1 MKTVVTLPD
10 GSELSSGRPGAIAIE
25 SVTLTHHINE
35 DYSLTPGTVS
45 AEALELTILTQG
57 QTLPVEAG
65 DALTV
70 FQEEEGVSR
79 QVGVYLAEKP
89 TFQSANRVRV
99 TAYDTVSLLDKDL
112 TDWLASLTGW
122 PYPLG
127 EFAQMVCAVCG
138 LELAIEHCVNQSF
151 PVGKFT
157 ATAVTGRHLMRW
169 ICQAGGA
176 FCRADSQSR
185 VHMDWYASRGVT
197 LSPGGDSFY
206 YQGSLSHADFAV
218 EPVSRVCLRQTGK
231 DVGISY
237 PETAQP
243 DNPWVITANPLL
255 ASDDTQALQSVAR
268 NLYEQM
274 RSWVYTPCKVT
285 VPAALGLQAGD
296 TFTVTDQKGV
306 TVTGLVMSRVRKGHK
321 DTVQCSGSL
330 RRTDS
335 VAKNSL
341 SHHALSGKVLNLQTS
356 VDGLRAENKD
366 SAGKMAALELTVN
379 GISTEVSRQSQR
391 ADYLEQDFSRLDQ
404 SASEIKLSV
413 QSLQES
419 EELTHEQVAQLT
431 LQNDS
436 IRAEVSRQSQRAD
449 GLEQDVAIL
458 DQYAT
463 SIEMSVRSLKEQGN
477 ATEQQVAQLAVQ
489 DGNIRAEVSR
499 QDKSLQ
505 EMHRDL
511 TAVEQTARQV
521 KIAVRSVEEQGV
533 SRVQTETGYTF
544 GADGLRIQK
553 AGQEMKNLLDER
565 GMTVSRGDTVM
576 LKADSGGVLATDVT
590 VRNYLIV
597 GTHARLE
604 DHGDGRTACFFL

>member
-10 GSELSSGRPGAIAIE
+10 GTELTSGMPGAIAIE
-25 SVTLTHHINE
+25 SVQLTHHINE

-57 QTLPVEAG
+57 QTLPGKAG
-65 DALTV
+65 DVLTV
-70 FQEEEGVSR
+70 LEENEEGTRR

-127 EFAQMVCAVCG
+127 EFAQMVCAACG
-138 LELAIEHCVNQSF
+138 LELAIEHCVNESF
-151 PVGKFT
+151 PVEKFT

-206 YQGSLSHADFAV
+206 YQGSLSYADFST
-218 EPVSRVCLRQTGK
+218 EPVSRVCLRQTGE
-231 DVGISY
+231 DVGVSY
-237 PETAQP
+237 PATAQP
-243 DNPWVITANPLL
+243 DNPWVITGNPLL

-285 VPAALGLQAGD
+285 VPATFGLQAGD
-296 TFTVTDQKGV
+296 AFTVTDPKGV
-306 TVTGLVMSRVRKGHK
+306 TVTGLVMSRARKGHK

-366 SAGKMAALELTVN
+366 SVGKMAALELTVN

-391 ADYLEQDFSRLDQ
+391 ADYLEQD
-404 SASEIKLSV
+404 
-413 QSLQES
+413 
-419 EELTHEQVAQLT
+419 VA
-431 LQNDS
+431 N
-436 IRAEVSRQSQRAD
+436 
-449 GLEQDVAIL
+449 L

-463 SIEMSVRSLKEQGN
+463 SIEMSVRSLREQGN
-477 ATEQQVAQLAVQ
+477 ATEQQMAQLAVQ
-489 DGNIRAEVSR
+489 DGSIRAEVSR

-505 EMHRDL
+505 EMRRDL
-511 TAVEQTARQV
+511 TAVEQTAQQV

-553 AGQEMKNLLDER
+553 AGQEMENLLDER
-565 GMTVSRGDTVM
+565 GMIVSRGDTVM